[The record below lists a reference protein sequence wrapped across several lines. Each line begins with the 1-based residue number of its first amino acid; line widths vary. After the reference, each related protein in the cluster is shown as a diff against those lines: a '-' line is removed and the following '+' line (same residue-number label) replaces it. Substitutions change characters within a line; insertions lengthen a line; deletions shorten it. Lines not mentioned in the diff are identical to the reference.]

1 MTTTTAAETEIALQR
16 MVTVYVLTGLLF
28 LVLPGTFLGVWNLV
42 SISVRH
48 SLAGLSQ
55 AWLQAHGHA
64 QIFGWI
70 GTFIIGIGYYS
81 LSKMGGLM
89 PVAVT
94 RAWTSWAVW
103 TAGVSLRWAANV
115 TEYHWR
121 VLLPLSAALQLI
133 AFLIFFSTLGRP

>member
-70 GTFIIGIGYYS
+70 GYYS

-94 RAWTSWAVW
+94 RAWTSWALW
-103 TAGVSLRWAANV
+103 TAGVSLRSV
-115 TEYHWR
+115 PGRTSR
-121 VLLPLSAALQLI
+121 TVLPTCL
-133 AFLIFFSTLGRP
+133 